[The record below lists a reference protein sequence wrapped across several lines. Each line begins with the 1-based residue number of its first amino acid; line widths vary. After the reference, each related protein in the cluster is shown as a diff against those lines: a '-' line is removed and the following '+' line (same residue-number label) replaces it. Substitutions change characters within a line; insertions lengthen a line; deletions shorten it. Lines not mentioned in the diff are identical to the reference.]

1 MSGLFFVLKI
11 FLIMN
16 KTIQHPSKKVELNVL
31 NSSLEEQKKYFEEF
45 WLLPSSQL
53 LLLEPERKESR
64 DLYLSM
70 RRPCKQFV
78 TAVLEAE
85 EVDIELA
92 RKSVVGCSLHPENEM
107 LLVDLEDWDL
117 LADYVKENPEGPYLS
132 GEAIELL
139 KDMEQYELAEK
150 YAKPAAAT
158 ATTGLGSLFTP
169 EMLAKLG

>member
-1 MSGLFFVLKI
+1 
-11 FLIMN
+11 MN

-78 TAVLEAE
+78 TAVLEVE

-132 GEAIELL
+132 EEAIELL
-139 KDMEQYELAEK
+139 EDMEQYELAEK

>member
-1 MSGLFFVLKI
+1 
-11 FLIMN
+11 
-16 KTIQHPSKKVELNVL
+16 
-31 NSSLEEQKKYFEEF
+31 
-45 WLLPSSQL
+45 
-53 LLLEPERKESR
+53 
-64 DLYLSM
+64 M

-132 GEAIELL
+132 EEAIELL

-150 YAKPAAAT
+150 YAKVTNTSCFVAWVFHQPKM
-158 ATTGLGSLFTP
+158 P
-169 EMLAKLG
+169 KNMIKKD